1 MKTPVIDR
9 ERIAVVRARL
19 EEMSGEM
26 PSASGGGGKGTHS
39 DRTGSLAFRHRIN
52 PDDPEYGHLAD
63 VAAAASRELDRL
75 ETIIITRAEKGEPTS
90 RMVARLDDLLAQWE
104 PLTNWQQSSLQS
116 ETALVGELGCVSC
129 ARVEDSLGR
138 KLWSPKHDGMDVC
151 LRCHRDLKR
160 QRARDGHDEDGMVHT
175 SVIRWRDR
183 HGDRRLTDQVL
194 DDLLS
199 GKLVP

>member
-1 MKTPVIDR
+1 MNAPVIDR
-9 ERIAVVRARL
+9 TRIATVRARL

-26 PSASGGGGKGTHS
+26 PSSSGGGGKGGHS

-52 PDDPEYGHLAD
+52 PNDPEWGHLAD

-75 ETIIITRAEKGEPTS
+75 ERTIILRAENGEPTS

-129 ARVEDSLGR
+129 RRVEDSLGR
-138 KLWSPKHDGMDVC
+138 PLWSPVHDRMDVC

-160 QRARDGHDEDGMVHT
+160 QRARDGHIEDVLVHT
-175 SVIRWRDR
+175 AVIRWRDR

-199 GKLVP
+199 GKLIP